1 MKSQDHGREF
11 FAALDIGTDK
21 VLCIVAR
28 PGAEPGSMRVIGMGN
43 ARSSGVQEGCVV
55 DVQEAVQSIRKA
67 VQEAQYTAEVQLS
80 GVWAAIGGKYLQSA
94 NCVGQTVLR
103 GQEVSREDVEQAES
117 NARLAAMREGKGSTV
132 IKLIPQGF
140 RCGDVMTARPIGLVG
155 PKLEAYVHALYGS
168 KTNADNLKRC
178 IQRAGV
184 EVINYEPHP
193 WAAAQAVLSETEK
206 TCGAAVI
213 DIGAQTTSIIVM
225 AEGRVQF
232 TDVRPWGTEIFT
244 RDLAMVLGISLE
256 EAEELKRNSGE
267 CRLSQVIAGEVV
279 QFESH
284 GALSRLYSRDLLV
297 KTLAARAQEY
307 FHLYRQL
314 LIDARAF
321 DHVELVVLTG
331 GGAMLPGIAD
341 AAAAEMGKR
350 VRIGLPRRAEG
361 ESALLQR
368 PDSVVAAG
376 LVQCA
381 IDASALGVENAWGV
395 RRRQGFRERLK
406 TFFIGD
412 Y

>member
-155 PKLEAYVHALYGS
+155 PK
-168 KTNADNLKRC
+168 RC

-232 TDVRPWGTEIFT
+232 TDVRPWGAEIFT

-381 IDASALGVENAWGV
+381 IDAGALGVENAWGV

>member
-232 TDVRPWGTEIFT
+232 TDVRPWGAEIFT
-244 RDLAMVLGISLE
+244 RDLAM
-256 EAEELKRNSGE
+256 
-267 CRLSQVIAGEVV
+267 VIAGEVV

-381 IDASALGVENAWGV
+381 IDAGALGVENAWGV